1 MSAFRQKSVYLQT
14 YLPAQSYKN
23 ICNGRINSVRKDKK
37 PTNMSLQKLN
47 FAIFGNIYQADKSA
61 GIQQVLHSLKER
73 MAGVSMEKTFYD
85 FLVKTRGLCLDGV
98 SVFDGNYENADF
110 VISMGGDG
118 TLLRSAYCVGDSCTP
133 IIGVNMGRLGF
144 LAGVSVEEIDEVL
157 DNIYKEEYIVDCL
170 AMVQVETTRGDGTE
184 TQECALNEIAVL
196 KRDNASMIS
205 IRTSI
210 NGEYIVTYHADGL
223 IISTP
228 TGSTAYSLSNGGPI
242 IVPHTG
248 TLCITPVAP
257 HSLTVRPIVMS
268 DNAVITLEVESRS
281 HNFLVAADG
290 RSTKCD
296 ESQVLT
302 IRRSPYDAHIV
313 KPQSMTYFSTLRKKM
328 MWGADTRKG

>member
-1 MSAFRQKSVYLQT
+1 
-14 YLPAQSYKN
+14 
-23 ICNGRINSVRKDKK
+23 
-37 PTNMSLQKLN
+37 MSLQKLN

-61 GIQQVLHSLKER
+61 GIQQVLCSLKQR
-73 MAGVSMEKTFYD
+73 RAGISMERSFFN

-98 SVFDGNYENADF
+98 SVFEGSDVNADF

-118 TLLRSAYCVGDSCTP
+118 TLLRSAYCVGSRQTP

-144 LAGVSVEEIDEVL
+144 LAGVGIEDIDEVL
-157 DNIYKEEYIVDCL
+157 SSIYNGEYIVDCL
-170 AMVQVETTRGDGTE
+170 AMVQVETTNDDGTE
-184 TQECALNEIAVL
+184 AQDCALNEIAVL

-257 HSLTVRPIVMS
+257 HSLTVRPIVMP

-281 HNFLVAADG
+281 HNYLVAADG
-290 RSTKCD
+290 RSTKCN
-296 ESQVLT
+296 ESQILT
-302 IRRSPYDAHIV
+302 IKRSPYDAHIV
-313 KPQSMTYFSTLRKKM
+313 KPKKMTYFSTLRQKM

>member
-1 MSAFRQKSVYLQT
+1 MAEQHLK
-14 YLPAQSYKN
+14 
-23 ICNGRINSVRKDKK
+23 
-37 PTNMSLQKLN
+37 
-47 FAIFGNIYQADKSA
+47 FAIFGNEYQAKKS
-61 GIQQVLHSLKER
+61 
-73 MAGVSMEKTFYD
+73 VSIETILAFLEKKKAEIYVENAYYD
-85 FLVKTRGLCLDGV
+85 FLVRDLHLDVKVAGV
-98 SVFDGNYENADF
+98 FEDYNFDVDY

-118 TLLRSAYCVGDSCTP
+118 TLLRSAYCVGDRCTP

-302 IRRSPYDAHIV
+302 IQRSPYDAHIV